1 MNILEVNE
9 LCLTYRNNN
18 LERKILNNISFNLK
32 KGEILGIVG
41 ESGSGKT
48 ITGQVISSL
57 IDLKKFHITSG
68 EVKFN
73 NENLLEKSEE
83 YLRTIRG
90 NMISII
96 FQEPMLSL
104 NPVQTIKKQIIE
116 VLNLHLT
123 NDINE
128 QNKSISDIF
137 KKCGLFDKDKILN
150 SYPHMLSGG
159 QRQRV
164 MIAMAI
170 ICKPSILIADEPTTA
185 LDVNLQNQIL
195 NLLKSLSR
203 ESDMSLILISHD
215 LDMIKNYSDEVVI
228 LKDGEIV
235 EKNTQ

>member
-18 LERKILNNISFNLK
+18 LDRKILNNISFNLK

-116 VLNLHLT
+116 VLKLHLT

-137 KKCGLFDKDKILN
+137 KKCGLLDKDKILN
-150 SYPHMLSGG
+150 SYPHMLSGVFPDKEYG
-159 QRQRV
+159 
-164 MIAMAI
+164 
-170 ICKPSILIADEPTTA
+170 
-185 LDVNLQNQIL
+185 
-195 NLLKSLSR
+195 
-203 ESDMSLILISHD
+203 ESPYQFL
-215 LDMIKNYSDEVVI
+215 
-228 LKDGEIV
+228 
-235 EKNTQ
+235 